1 MTTPTEAIEAAYDKL
16 VDQLTKT
23 KEGYLIDARECA
35 SDFEGITEDD
45 AIVWFIESL

>member
-23 KEGYLIDARECA
+23 KECYLIDARECA
-35 SDFEGITEDD
+35 SDFEGIDEHD
-45 AIVWFIESL
+45 AYTWFVESL